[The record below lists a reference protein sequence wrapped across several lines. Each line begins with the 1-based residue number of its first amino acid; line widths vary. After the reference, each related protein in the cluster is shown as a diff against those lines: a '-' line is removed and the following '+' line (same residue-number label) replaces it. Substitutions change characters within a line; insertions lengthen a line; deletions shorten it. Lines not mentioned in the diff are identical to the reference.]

1 MLGGVTADIVE
12 SVLVWVVSEVNG
24 RVVISSVLLI
34 GVVTISVDGHSDVFV
49 CRVPGTAQLNLA
61 VMKHRVTHHV

>member
-34 GVVTISVDGHSDVFV
+34 GVVTISVNGHSGVL
-49 CRVPGTAQLNLA
+49 VPGTAQLNLA